1 MINFNLK
8 ELVIAIVIAVILSIM
23 LIVIFK
29 INTVRDIVILA
40 LLMAYLI
47 LMVDKTQFPIFSEN
61 LIIRE
66 ELGGIKLGRD
76 INLIPFKD
84 ALHMTSL
91 LNVAMFFAFG
101 FFLGMN
107 KGKKWKS
114 ITVIGLIISFLVESG
129 QLLTNVFIGYNF
141 RTADVNDLIFNT
153 VGTVV
158 GLLIYAFVIEA
169 VDKIFGK
176 NNESNKSLLKNILVS
191 DRN

>member
-1 MINFNLK
+1 MINFNFK
-8 ELVIAIVIAVILSIM
+8 ELVISIVIAVIISIL

-61 LIIRE
+61 LTMRE

-91 LNVAMFFAFG
+91 LNVAMFVPIG
-101 FFLGMN
+101 FLLGMI

-158 GLLIYAFVIEA
+158 GVLIYVFA
-169 VDKIFGK
+169 VKVADKIFGK

>member
-1 MINFNLK
+1 MINFNFK
-8 ELVIAIVIAVILSIM
+8 ELVISIVIAVIISIL

-47 LMVDKTQFPIFSEN
+47 LMVDKTQFPIFTEN
-61 LIIRE
+61 SAMQK

-84 ALHMTSL
+84 ALHMTSV
-91 LNVAMFFAFG
+91 LNIFMFVPVG
-101 FFLGMN
+101 FLLGML
-107 KGKKWKS
+107 KGKKWKR
-114 ITVIGLIISFLVESG
+114 ITVVGLIISFLVESG

-158 GLLIYAFVIEA
+158 GLLIYVFIVEA
-169 VDKIFGK
+169 VDKILGK

>member
-1 MINFNLK
+1 MINFNFK
-8 ELVIAIVIAVILSIM
+8 ELVISIVIALIISIL

-47 LMVDKTQFPIFSEN
+47 LMVDKTQFPIFTEN
-61 LIIRE
+61 SAMQE

-84 ALHMTSL
+84 ALHMTSV
-91 LNVAMFFAFG
+91 LNIFMFVPVG
-101 FFLGMN
+101 FLLGML

-129 QLLTNVFIGYNF
+129 QLITNMFIGYNF

-158 GLLIYAFVIEA
+158 GLLIYAFVVEE

-176 NNESNKSLLKNILVS
+176 NNESSLKNILVS